1 MTARESEPNPAQ
13 LTREE
18 LRDYLRSHAT
28 VTLWPFSGRA
38 LGLSRS
44 LTYQCGANGEIKAL
58 RLGHRRRVPSLWLEQ
73 TLFEGV
79 CAE

>member
-1 MTARESEPNPAQ
+1 MAAREPEPDPAQ
-13 LTREE
+13 LTRDE
-18 LRDYLRSHAT
+18 LRDYLRAEAT

-44 LTYQCGANGEIKAL
+44 LTYQCGATGDIRVL
-58 RLGHRRRVPSLWLEQ
+58 RLGHRCRVPSLWLEQ
-73 TLFEGV
+73 TLFAGK